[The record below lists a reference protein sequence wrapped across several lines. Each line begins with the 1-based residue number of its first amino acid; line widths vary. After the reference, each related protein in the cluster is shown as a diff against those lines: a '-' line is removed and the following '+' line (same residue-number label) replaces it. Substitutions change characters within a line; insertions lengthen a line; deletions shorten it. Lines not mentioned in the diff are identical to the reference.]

1 MGVPKLIMTALI
13 AGTVIWVVRAVLA
26 LLRRRMQL
34 RMAAEFQAKL
44 LERAGSA
51 REFGEFLN
59 SAAGM
64 KLLDSL
70 TTEREVRPQERIA
83 GAQVAGLVLLVVGLA
98 IFLYA
103 GITSTELS
111 YAGWYTTMMFFAL
124 VVPATGVGLLIASR
138 VSYRLWKR
146 MGLIEDKPAVG
157 TAAREETSVGGGS
170 TPSV

>member
-1 MGVPKLIMTALI
+1 MGVPKLVMAVLI

-34 RMAAEFQAKL
+34 RTAAEFQARL

-70 TTEREVRPQERIA
+70 ATEHEIRPQERIA
-83 GAQVAGLVLLVVGLA
+83 GATVAGLVLVVVGLA
-98 IFLYA
+98 VFVYVLLN
-103 GITSTELS
+103 EHHLS
-111 YAGWYTTMMFFAL
+111 SDGWFTTMSFFAL
-124 VVPATGVGLLIASR
+124 VVPAAGIALLIASR
-138 VSYRLWKR
+138 VSYALWRR
-146 MGLIEDKPAVG
+146 MGLLEG
-157 TAAREETSVGGGS
+157 RAAGRDESSGGS